1 MPFFDAIV
9 SFTDVFFYI
18 PKGKYL
24 TGLLNEAIHICAW
37 RNDDVY
43 IRA

>member
-1 MPFFDAIV
+1 MPFFDAV
-9 SFTDVFFYI
+9 VPFADVFLYI